1 MSSSFHRIP
10 GKGSMDRFTGSLC
23 RKRKAEIIGFS
34 DRVLI
39 PEGKRIPQSAEGIR
53 VLVCLFSV
61 CKREK
66 SLYGAQI
73 VAVKRKILE
82 KLLDM
87 WYTEK
92 GHTEKTGPKIK
103 EGK

>member
-1 MSSSFHRIP
+1 M
-10 GKGSMDRFTGSLC
+10 
-23 RKRKAEIIGFS
+23 
-34 DRVLI
+34 
-39 PEGKRIPQSAEGIR
+39 
-53 VLVCLFSV
+53 LVCLFSV

-73 VAVKRKILE
+73 LAVKRKILE

-92 GHTEKTGPKIK
+92 GYTEKTGPKIK